1 MGLRNREEAKLLPS
15 YGRKRIMILAE
26 TYRELSNFFRDTE
39 GELSA
44 KNMDRREFMY
54 RRGLQENRK
63 IMEIRLKEMAQRMEE
78 LAEESLSYSAPN
90 PRKVRTLKNG
100 LAKHGILLKDI
111 FLIRKKSDMQFVL
124 TMRGQRNAD
133 YTAEDIAVI
142 LTEMFGMPL
151 VSAKENL
158 FFIAYEYDTYLFEYK
173 GRYEFETG
181 LATATKENEVIS
193 GDNSLIYDI
202 TGSRRV
208 CILSDGAGSGEE
220 ACRDS
225 ERALDLLEKYMDVGF
240 SLAEAADMVNSI
252 FVSQGRDINMPT
264 LDACH
269 VNLIEGRVSF
279 SKYGACDSFIKRGD
293 RLERIG
299 NGGYPLGFRLN
310 NNWDTEPGDLYEKLC
325 IRGSS
330 DCEYELGEDDY
341 VLMFSDGVLE
351 CFGDEKALL
360 KAFTSTDAKTPSKM
374 ANYLMQCAIRR
385 CGGHIRDDMTI
396 LIGKLNA
403 CCECT

>member
-1 MGLRNREEAKLLPS
+1 MGLEKREEAKLLPS

-26 TYRELSNFFRDTE
+26 AYRELSNSFRDME
-39 GELSA
+39 KEMPQKS
-44 KNMDRREFMY
+44 MDRKEFMY
-54 RRGLQENRK
+54 RKGLQENQK
-63 IMEIRLKEMAQRMEE
+63 IMELRLKEMAERMEE

-90 PRKVRTLKNG
+90 SRKVRILKNG

-111 FLIRKKSDMQFVL
+111 FLIRRKSGMQFVL

-133 YTAEDIAVI
+133 YIAEDIAQI

-173 GRYEFETG
+173 GRYEFEAG
-181 LATATKENEVIS
+181 VATATKENEMIS
-193 GDNSLIYDI
+193 GDNCLVYEISGNQKVCLI
-202 TGSRRV
+202 
-208 CILSDGAGSGEE
+208 SDGAGSGEE

-225 ERALDLLEKYMDVGF
+225 ERAIELVEKYMDIGF
-240 SLAEAADMVNSI
+240 ELSEAADMVNSI
-252 FVSQGRDINMPT
+252 FVSQGRDLNMPT

-269 VNLIEGRVSF
+269 VNLVEGKVSF

-293 RLERIG
+293 KLERIK
-299 NGGYPLGFRLN
+299 NQSYPLGFRLRSF
-310 NNWDTEPGDLYEKLC
+310 WDDDSENAFER
-325 IRGSS
+325 IGSS
-330 DCEYELGEDDY
+330 GAYDCEYELGEDDC

-351 CFGDEKALL
+351 CFSDEKALL
-360 KAFTSTDAKTPSKM
+360 KAFTGMEEAKPRAI

-396 LIGKLNA
+396 LVGKLSA
-403 CCECT
+403 SGSCT